1 MRDDIF
7 FTLQP
12 KILLELDFS
21 PHPHCVVYFDPKQ
34 HFAAFYCDE
43 KKIFFDFDRCTFFV
57 NCLEILNGGVCEIKG
72 VVLMK

>member
-1 MRDDIF
+1 MRAF

-21 PHPHCVVYFDPKQ
+21 PHPTAQISVVYFDPKQ

-43 KKIFFDFDRCTFFV
+43 KKIFFYFYRCTFFV
-57 NCLEILNGGVCEIKG
+57 NRLEILNGVCEIKG